1 MLQINRRLVSLAVIL
16 AAWFALGWSSALAAE
31 RVYFYH
37 TDAAGTPLAI
47 TNTNGKVVWETDY
60 LPFGEPSTVTAQ
72 IKNTTMFAG
81 KEHDAETGL
90 YDFGARYLAADVG
103 RFFAPDPVRA
113 VDPVTSQVNSLLIQN
128 PQRLNLYAYGLNN
141 PYRFIDPDGNIVWD
155 IVDLAFFSYSYYRF
169 VDDPS
174 LSTGIDVALD
184 GIGLLPVVP
193 ALGTIKRVGQEGL
206 EQVAKL
212 GAQRAVTKGA
222 DGFIDL
228 TAHRKDH
235 ILNRHRAGAGKPGKT
250 EFPAEWS
257 DEKILHHVSDIA
269 TDPNAVRGVG
279 KWDSPYAIGTR
290 DGIKLRVDFYPN
302 NHPKYAGQ
310 ISSAYPI
317 NVPANP

>member
-1 MLQINRRLVSLAVIL
+1 LVSLAIVL
-16 AAWFALGWSSALAAE
+16 AAWFALGWSSTLAAE

-47 TNTNGKVVWETDY
+47 TNTNGQVVWETDY

-81 KEHDAETGL
+81 KEHDSETGL

-113 VDPVTSQVNSLLIQN
+113 VDPVTSQVNSLLLQN

-155 IVDLAFFSYSYYRF
+155 IVDFAFFSYSYYRF

-174 LSTGIDVALD
+174 LSTGTDFALD

-212 GAQRAVTKGA
+212 GAQRAVTKSA
-222 DGFIDL
+222 DDWVKLSGQLRD
-228 TAHRKDH
+228 ASK
-235 ILNRHRAGAGKPGKT
+235 GKGNFGIGSGTREQANAMGKAWVGEGYKVASDGKT
-250 EFPAEWS
+250 LISKDWLRQYRPPSVKPNSLYATTGVQANFERRLKPEGQWHSNAH
-257 DEKILHHVSDIA
+257 LDII
-269 TDPNAVRGVG
+269 D
-279 KWDSPYAIGTR
+279 
-290 DGIKLRVDFYPN
+290 
-302 NHPKYAGQ
+302 
-310 ISSAYPI
+310 
-317 NVPANP
+317 